1 MFYSINSRPVVR
13 QAFLLALLA
22 TILWV
27 TQSQSPIKVA
37 RAQGQTKLV
46 LAFYYAWYSPAS
58 FGPGKTPFQ
67 PATAYSSADAGTI
80 QRHVGEARAAGIDG
94 FVQSWYGPQTENNQT
109 ESNFRTLLDVAAG
122 NGFTAAVHFET
133 GGPFFASNEDRIAAL
148 SALLATHA
156 THPAYLRVDGKPVIF
171 FWANW
176 LLSPGEWAAIREAVD
191 PGRSSIWIAEGGNT
205 QYLSVFDGLHL
216 YNTAWSANPAQTA
229 ASWAGNTR
237 AAAATYGGYKYW
249 VATAMPGFDDRL
261 LGRGD
266 NAVYRDR
273 ADGRY
278 YQSSFAGAA
287 ASSPDMLIITS
298 FNEWAEGS
306 QIEAAQEYGNYYLD
320 LTAQLSAGYKA
331 GALPVDIAPPP
342 ANTPAPIAGQTPTT
356 NASDATPSDAAPTGA
371 PPLAAET
378 TDPLP
383 TAQPDGSIVY
393 TVAPGDTLLGIAH
406 RFDLSLTDLLAYN
419 QMTGQE
425 ILSIGRPLVVG
436 QSALP
441 EGASPLPGFS
451 QARVL
456 EGGEIVHR
464 VASGDT
470 PGGIAFLYNLTLE
483 ELYELN
489 GINGETLLQIGQ
501 ELIIGRQPQ
510 PAATGAS
517 VNTPPSEV
525 GVIPSPA
532 AVSPSPT
539 VEPLSTPTQE
549 ATVAPATPW
558 ASPTPA
564 RLASPS
570 AALAER
576 SEAATAPSRVAPPP
590 SKETAQ
596 SGSLLPWLFGGIGLG
611 LLASAIILL
620 TLRRPGGTD

>member
-22 TILWV
+22 TILCV

-590 SKETAQ
+590 SEETAQ